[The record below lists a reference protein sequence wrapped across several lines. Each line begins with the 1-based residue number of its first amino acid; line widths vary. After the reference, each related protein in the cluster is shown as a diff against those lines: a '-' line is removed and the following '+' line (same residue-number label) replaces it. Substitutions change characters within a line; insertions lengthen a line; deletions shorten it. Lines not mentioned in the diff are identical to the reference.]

1 MYMWVKHVSVL
12 CDFLPFFVGLVIECL
27 KKNTMFDS
35 ILMMCISSI
44 SNCDVMQVYSL
55 TVVNLLESD
64 AVTRTEMT
72 V

>member
-1 MYMWVKHVSVL
+1 
-12 CDFLPFFVGLVIECL
+12 
-27 KKNTMFDS
+27 
-35 ILMMCISSI
+35 MMCISSI